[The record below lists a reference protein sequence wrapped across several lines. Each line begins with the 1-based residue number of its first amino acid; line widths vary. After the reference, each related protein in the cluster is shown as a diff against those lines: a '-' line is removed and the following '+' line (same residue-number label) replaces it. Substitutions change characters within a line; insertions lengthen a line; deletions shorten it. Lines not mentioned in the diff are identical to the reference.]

1 MLITII
7 HGGYLR
13 YIRHFEI
20 PPHHAG
26 LYQLVNLIRGIM
38 HHVSPPGE
46 KNITCNTKFYTRNAA
61 CIYLT
66 RLAARAFAQL
76 N

>member
-38 HHVSPPGE
+38 RHVSPPGE
-46 KNITCNTKFYTRNAA
+46 KIS
-61 CIYLT
+61 
-66 RLAARAFAQL
+66 RATQSSIREMQHASI
-76 N
+76 